1 MNKRQLLR
9 ATALVASSLL
19 LAGTASAQD
28 FPPKKPVTLV
38 VGFAAGGAADAAA
51 RLIAKKLGE
60 NIGQTVVVDNKGG
73 AGGNIAHQ
81 FVANAAPDGTVL
93 LFGSVGPLTIAP
105 HLMKLTYDPFKDLAA
120 ISGGV
125 NFPNV
130 LVVHKAQGAK
140 TLAEFIQLSKKKPG
154 SVEFASTGAGS
165 ASHLAGELF
174 NQRAGIDM
182 THVPY
187 KGGAPALQDLLG
199 ERITSYFAAPP
210 TAMPHVESGKLIP
223 LATTG
228 LTRPAYLPNIPTVA
242 ESGFPGFEA
251 LNWYAFVAPGKT
263 PAPLL
268 DRWNQEIVK
277 VLSQIGAAVRK
288 GTPKPDISTVAAL
301 TQTLLNAKSVAY
313 SASASGVYLSTEM
326 FAKLGVQE
334 RLAVTGKKI
343 LSERVGAVV
352 ARGDAELGFQQV
364 SELIYF
370 KELDFIGTLPDEV
383 QQTIFFSAGL
393 VEGAAQPEL
402 ARHLLRF
409 LTSPAV
415 ADIVRATGLDP
426 VDQRAV
432 QASAAKPQ

>member
-1 MNKRQLLR
+1 MKKRTLIH
-9 ATALVASSLL
+9 AAAAAAAVA
-19 LAGTASAQD
+19 LAGPALAQD

-60 NIGQTVVVDNKGG
+60 NIAQTVVVDNRGG

-81 FVANAAPDGTVL
+81 YVATAAPDGSVL

-105 HLMKLTYDPFKDLAA
+105 HLMKLSYDPFKDLAP

-130 LVVHKAQGAK
+130 LVVHKGAGVK
-140 TLAEFIQLSKKKPG
+140 TLAEFVALSKKPG
-154 SVEFASTGAGS
+154 AKVEFASTGAGS

-174 NQRAGIDM
+174 NQRAGVDM
-182 THVPY
+182 VHVPY

-210 TAMPHVESGKLIP
+210 TAMPHVETGKLIP

-242 ESGFPGFEA
+242 ESGYPGFEA

-268 DRWNQEIVK
+268 DRWNKEIVK
-277 VLSQIGAAVRK
+277 VLNDPGVKEALLKHGLTPQPTTRAEFAAFMKKESTQWAAIIKERK
-288 GTPKPDISTVAAL
+288 L
-301 TQTLLNAKSVAY
+301 T
-313 SASASGVYLSTEM
+313 
-326 FAKLGVQE
+326 
-334 RLAVTGKKI
+334 
-343 LSERVGAVV
+343 
-352 ARGDAELGFQQV
+352 
-364 SELIYF
+364 
-370 KELDFIGTLPDEV
+370 
-383 QQTIFFSAGL
+383 
-393 VEGAAQPEL
+393 
-402 ARHLLRF
+402 
-409 LTSPAV
+409 
-415 ADIVRATGLDP
+415 AD
-426 VDQRAV
+426 
-432 QASAAKPQ
+432 

>member
-1 MNKRQLLR
+1 MKKRAALHALAT
-9 ATALVASSLL
+9 ATALLL
-19 LAGTASAQD
+19 GGAGHAQD

-60 NIGQTVVVDNKGG
+60 NIGQPVVVDNKGG

-81 FVANAAPDGTVL
+81 FVANAVPDGTVL
-93 LFGSVGPLTIAP
+93 LLGSVGPLTIAP

-120 ISGGV
+120 VSGGV

-130 LVVHKAQGAK
+130 LVVHQDAGAK
-140 TLAEFIQLSKKKPG
+140 TLAEFVQLSKKKPG
-154 SVEFASTGAGS
+154 SVDFASTGAGS

-199 ERITSYFAAPP
+199 GRITSYFAAPP
-210 TAMPHVESGKLIP
+210 TAMPHVETGKLIP

-242 ESGFPGFEA
+242 ESGYPGFEA

-263 PAPLL
+263 PPAIL

-277 VLSQIGAAVRK
+277 VLNDAGVKEALNKHGLTPQPTTRVELTAFMKKESAQWAAIIKERK
-288 GTPKPDISTVAAL
+288 L
-301 TQTLLNAKSVAY
+301 T
-313 SASASGVYLSTEM
+313 
-326 FAKLGVQE
+326 
-334 RLAVTGKKI
+334 
-343 LSERVGAVV
+343 
-352 ARGDAELGFQQV
+352 AE
-364 SELIYF
+364 
-370 KELDFIGTLPDEV
+370 
-383 QQTIFFSAGL
+383 
-393 VEGAAQPEL
+393 
-402 ARHLLRF
+402 
-409 LTSPAV
+409 
-415 ADIVRATGLDP
+415 
-426 VDQRAV
+426 
-432 QASAAKPQ
+432 